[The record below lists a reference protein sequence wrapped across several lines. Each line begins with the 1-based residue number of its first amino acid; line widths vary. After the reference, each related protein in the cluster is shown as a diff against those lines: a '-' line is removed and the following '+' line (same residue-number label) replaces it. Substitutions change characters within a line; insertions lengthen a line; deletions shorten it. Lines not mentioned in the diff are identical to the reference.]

1 MAQYKVEVSGIN
13 TGSLPLLS
21 NDEKET
27 LIRRI
32 KQGDKEARTR
42 YIQGNLRL
50 VKYYQAFSKQQR
62 KYG

>member
-27 LIRRI
+27 LIRRHQ
-32 KQGDKEARTR
+32 QGDKEARTR
-42 YIQGNLRL
+42 YIQGNRVL
-50 VKYYQAFSKQQR
+50 Y
-62 KYG
+62 